1 MFCTKCGKE
10 LFEDDKFCAYCGA
23 EVRVRPASKA
33 AEVVFN
39 PPFKIEAQKR
49 TEEILK
55 ATEERKQEEQAQVQ
69 AKAKSESVDFDWNL
83 EGFPTAKP
91 RKTEDVDFNWDSVVE
106 KRNRYESEPTYGFAS
121 DPEVPQG
128 YANFQPSQIGEAMQ
142 ESGFVAQRKSE
153 TLTDFEMPSWLGGQS
168 SSEPASAYQSPIES
182 EATSWVEK
190 VSAPS
195 TQSAE
200 AEDEDDDLSIE
211 ELEKEL
217 FGDMEQKNEA
227 QDDKFYT
234 FNKKNDEFQELL
246 DKEKQRVKS
255 MEDEYNKQFAEMDYT
270 WVPDVFPAMSRRE
283 AAAPEVAT
291 GAALGAVDQVAGQP
305 SQAEQ
310 PELTQQQEATPQ
322 AAAPAT
328 ELAPATDA
336 EVAEDAQW
344 QELEQALRTAEPQA
358 DADDTVLIGIVQP
371 ATPHTVDLTQ
381 DISGLAAELA
391 ASETQGAEASVPF
404 PSGEPSTSGDGA
416 SAAEGGAADSQG
428 KPAAEPSGEPAEAGG
443 TAAAEP
449 AEPDTAPTAEEL
461 AGDTPADKEKLRY
474 SDIFPR
480 ADSEGSNNYGGGLVF
495 DEEDEEPAKK
505 HVLLKI
511 IITLLIIAALLEGA
525 ILGIKFFAP
534 DSELSDMIDNS
545 IFKVADFLAGNSSD
559 QGDDQTKVA
568 QDEDVLAAYLSNIV
582 TEKSADAAM
591 IGTVTYNQELVYE
604 DGKTYAFE
612 EVSTAD
618 DFVDADW
625 EGMDATY
632 GEKLLEAVIK
642 YYDSWIDTNKD
653 ESLVGINTLEIGE
666 IKTGKSGFYTLCR
679 VTYAAADGSEITSI
693 QTVYTVISDGMMLIN
708 EIKEES
714 V

>member
-10 LFEDDKFCAYCGA
+10 LYDDDKFCAYCGA
-23 EVRVRPASKA
+23 EVRVRPTSKE

-49 TEEILK
+49 TEEILR
-55 ATEERKQEEQAQVQ
+55 ATEERKQEEQEQTRVQ
-69 AKAKSESVDFDWNL
+69 ARARSESVDFDWNL
-83 EGFPTAKP
+83 DGFPTAKP
-91 RKTEDVDFNWDSVVE
+91 RKTEDVDFNWDSVIE
-106 KRNRYESEPTYGFAS
+106 KRNRYVSEPTYGFAS

-128 YANFQPSQIGEAMQ
+128 YANFQPSQIGEAAQ
-142 ESGFVAQRKSE
+142 ESGFVAPRKSE
-153 TLTDFEMPSWLGGQS
+153 TLTDFEMPSWLGGQGNS
-168 SSEPASAYQSPIES
+168 GTMDAAGIASTYQSP
-182 EATSWVEK
+182 
-190 VSAPS
+190 
-195 TQSAE
+195 
-200 AEDEDDDLSIE
+200 AEDKDDDMSIE

-217 FGDMEQKNEA
+217 FGDMEQKSES
-227 QDDKFYT
+227 QDDRFHT

-246 DKEKQRVKS
+246 DKEKQRVKN

-270 WVPDVFPAMSRRE
+270 WVPDVFPAMSKRE

-291 GAALGAVDQVAGQP
+291 GAALSAVDQVTEQP

-310 PELTQQQEATPQ
+310 PELTQQQEATTQ
-322 AAAPAT
+322 AAAEAAELATAT
-328 ELAPATDA
+328 ELAPAA
-336 EVAEDAQW
+336 ESAPATATAEATTEAEAIEAAEDAQW
-344 QELEQALRTAEPQA
+344 QELEQALRAEEPHADA

-371 ATPHTVDLTQ
+371 ATPLTVDMTQ
-381 DISGLAAELA
+381 
-391 ASETQGAEASVPF
+391 TPF
-404 PSGEPSTSGDGA
+404 PSS
-416 SAAEGGAADSQG
+416 
-428 KPAAEPSGEPAEAGG
+428 EPAEASES
-443 TAAAEP
+443 AAATEP
-449 AEPDTAPTAEEL
+449 AEPDTAPTAEQL

-480 ADSEGSNNYGGGLVF
+480 VDSEGSSNYGGGLVF

-511 IITLLIIAALLEGA
+511 IITILIIAALLEGA

-534 DSELSDMIDNS
+534 DSELSKMIDNS
-545 IFKVADFLAGNSSD
+545 IFKVADLLAGNSSD

-568 QDEDVLAAYLSNIV
+568 QDEDVLAAYLSNIIS
-582 TEKSADAAM
+582 EKSADVAT
-591 IGTVTYNQELVYE
+591 IGTVTFDQDLVYE
-604 DGKTYAFE
+604 EGKTYAFE
-612 EVSTAD
+612 EISKAD

-642 YYDSWIDTNKD
+642 YYDGWQDTNKD
-653 ESLVGINTLEIGE
+653 ESLVGINKLEIGE
-666 IKTGKSGFYTLCR
+666 LKTGQSGFYTLCR
-679 VTYAAADGSEITSI
+679 VTYAAADGSEITSV

-708 EIKEES
+708 ETKEES

>member
-23 EVRVRPASKA
+23 EVRVRPASKE

-55 ATEERKQEEQAQVQ
+55 ATEERKQEEQEQTQ

-83 EGFPTAKP
+83 DGFPTAKP
-91 RKTEDVDFNWDSVVE
+91 RKTEDVDFNWDSVIE
-106 KRNRYESEPTYGFAS
+106 KRNRYVSEPTYGFAS

-128 YANFQPSQIGEAMQ
+128 YANFQPSQIGEAAQ
-142 ESGFVAQRKSE
+142 ESGFVAPRKSE
-153 TLTDFEMPSWLGGQS
+153 TLTDFEMPSWLGGQGNS
-168 SSEPASAYQSPIES
+168 GAMDAAGIASTYQSP
-182 EATSWVEK
+182 
-190 VSAPS
+190 
-195 TQSAE
+195 
-200 AEDEDDDLSIE
+200 AEDKDDDMSIE

-217 FGDMEQKNEA
+217 FGDMEQKSES
-227 QDDKFYT
+227 QDDRFHT

-246 DKEKQRVKS
+246 DKEKQRVKN

-270 WVPDVFPAMSRRE
+270 WVPDVFPAMSKRE

-291 GAALGAVDQVAGQP
+291 GAALSAVDQVTEQP

-310 PELTQQQEATPQ
+310 PELTQQQEATTQ
-322 AAAPAT
+322 AAAEAAELATAT
-328 ELAPATDA
+328 ELAPAA
-336 EVAEDAQW
+336 ESAPATATAEATTEAEAIEAAEDAQW
-344 QELEQALRTAEPQA
+344 QELEQALRAEEPHTDA

-371 ATPHTVDLTQ
+371 ATPLTVDMTQ
-381 DISGLAAELA
+381 
-391 ASETQGAEASVPF
+391 TPF
-404 PSGEPSTSGDGA
+404 PSS
-416 SAAEGGAADSQG
+416 
-428 KPAAEPSGEPAEAGG
+428 EPAEASES
-443 TAAAEP
+443 AAATEP
-449 AEPDTAPTAEEL
+449 AEPDTAPTAEQL

-480 ADSEGSNNYGGGLVF
+480 VDSEGSSNYGGGLVF

-511 IITLLIIAALLEGA
+511 IITILIIAALLEGA

-534 DSELSDMIDNS
+534 DSELSKMIDNS
-545 IFKVADFLAGNSSD
+545 IFKVADLLAGNTSE
-559 QGDDQTKVA
+559 QGGDNQTKVA
-568 QDEDVLAAYLSNIV
+568 QDEDVLAAYLSNII
-582 TEKSADAAM
+582 TEKSADVAT
-591 IGTVTYNQELVYE
+591 IGTVTFDQDLVYE
-604 DGKTYAFE
+604 GGKTYAFE
-612 EVSTAD
+612 EISKAD

-642 YYDSWIDTNKD
+642 YYDGWQDTNKD
-653 ESLVGINTLEIGE
+653 ESLVGINKLEIGE
-666 IKTGKSGFYTLCR
+666 LKTGQSGFYTLCR
-679 VTYAAADGSEITSI
+679 VTYAAADGSEITSV

-708 EIKEES
+708 ETKEES

>member
-23 EVRVRPASKA
+23 EVRVRPASKE

-55 ATEERKQEEQAQVQ
+55 ATEERKQEEHEQAQ
-69 AKAKSESVDFDWNL
+69 AKAKNESVDFDWNL
-83 EGFPTAKP
+83 DGFPAAKP
-91 RKTEDVDFNWDSVVE
+91 RKTEDVDFNWDSVIE
-106 KRNRYESEPTYGFAS
+106 KRNRYVAEPTYGFAS

-128 YANFQPSQIGEAMQ
+128 YANFKPSQASEPAQ
-142 ESGFVAQRKSE
+142 ESVFVAPRRSE

-168 SSEPASAYQSPIES
+168 NSETTDIAEAASEYQSP
-182 EATSWVEK
+182 
-190 VSAPS
+190 
-195 TQSAE
+195 
-200 AEDEDDDLSIE
+200 AEDKDDDMSIE
-211 ELEKEL
+211 DLEKEL
-217 FGDMEQKNEA
+217 FGDMEQKPEN
-227 QDDKFYT
+227 QDNRFYT
-234 FNKKNDEFQELL
+234 FNKKNGEFQELL
-246 DKEKQRVKS
+246 DKEKQRVKN
-255 MEDEYNKQFAEMDYT
+255 MEDEYNKQFADMDYT

-291 GAALGAVDQVAGQP
+291 GAAQSAVDQVAEQP

-322 AAAPAT
+322 AAAAAT

-336 EVAEDAQW
+336 EAAEDAQW

-358 DADDTVLIGIVQP
+358 DTDDTVLIGIVQP

-381 DISGLAAELA
+381 
-391 ASETQGAEASVPF
+391 TPF
-404 PSGEPSTSGDGA
+404 PSDEPSTSGDGA

-428 KPAAEPSGEPAEAGG
+428 EPAAEPSSEPAEAGES
-443 TAAAEP
+443 AAATEP

-511 IITLLIIAALLEGA
+511 IITILIIAALLEGA

-568 QDEDVLAAYLSNIV
+568 QDEDVLAAYLSNII
-582 TEKSADAAM
+582 TEKSADVAT
-591 IGTVTYNQELVYE
+591 IGTVTFDQDLVYE
-604 DGKTYAFE
+604 EGKTYAFE
-612 EVSTAD
+612 EISKAD

-642 YYDSWIDTNKD
+642 YYDGWQDTNKD
-653 ESLVGINTLEIGE
+653 ESLVGINKLEIGE
-666 IKTGKSGFYTLCR
+666 LKTGQSGFYTLCR
-679 VTYAAADGSEITSI
+679 VTYAAADGSEITSVDSI
-693 QTVYTVISDGMMLIN
+693 HRHLRRYDAH
-708 EIKEES
+708 K
-714 V
+714 

>member
-55 ATEERKQEEQAQVQ
+55 ATEERKQEEQEQAQ
-69 AKAKSESVDFDWNL
+69 AKAKSERVDFDWNL

-128 YANFQPSQIGEAMQ
+128 YANFQPSQIGEAAQ

-168 SSEPASAYQSPIES
+168 SSEPASAYQSPVES

-190 VSAPS
+190 VDAPS
-195 TQSAE
+195 TE
-200 AEDEDDDLSIE
+200 AENDDLSIE

-217 FGDMEQKNEA
+217 FGDMEQKDEA

-255 MEDEYNKQFAEMDYT
+255 MEDEYNKQFADMDYT

-291 GAALGAVDQVAGQP
+291 GAAQSAVDQVVEQP

-336 EVAEDAQW
+336 EAAEDAQW

-381 DISGLAAELA
+381 
-391 ASETQGAEASVPF
+391 TPF

-428 KPAAEPSGEPAEAGG
+428 EPAAEPSSEPAEAGES
-443 TAAAEP
+443 AAATEP

-582 TEKSADAAM
+582 TEKSADVAT

-632 GEKLLEAVIK
+632 GEKLIEAVIK

-666 IKTGKSGFYTLCR
+666 IKTGKSGFYTLCK
-679 VTYAAADGSEITSI
+679 VTYAAADGSEITSV

>member
-10 LFEDDKFCAYCGA
+10 LYDDDKFCAYCGA
-23 EVRVRPASKA
+23 EVRVRPASKE

-49 TEEILK
+49 TEEILR
-55 ATEERKQEEQAQVQ
+55 ATEERKQEEQEQTQTQAQ
-69 AKAKSESVDFDWNL
+69 ARAKSESVDFDWNL

-91 RKTEDVDFNWDSVVE
+91 RKTEDVDFNWDSVIE
-106 KRNRYESEPTYGFAS
+106 KRNRYVSEPTYGFAS

-128 YANFQPSQIGEAMQ
+128 YANFQPSQVSEAAQ
-142 ESGFVAQRKSE
+142 ESGFTTQRKPE
-153 TLTDFEMPSWLGGQS
+153 TLTDFEMPSWLGGQGNS
-168 SSEPASAYQSPIES
+168 GAMDAAGIASTYQSP
-182 EATSWVEK
+182 
-190 VSAPS
+190 
-195 TQSAE
+195 
-200 AEDEDDDLSIE
+200 AEDKDDDMSIE

-217 FGDMEQKNEA
+217 FGEMEQKPEN
-227 QDDKFYT
+227 QDDRFHT

-246 DKEKQRVKS
+246 DKEKQRVKN
-255 MEDEYNKQFAEMDYT
+255 MEDEYNKQFAKMDYT
-270 WVPDVFPAMSRRE
+270 WVPDVFPVINKRE
-283 AAAPEVAT
+283 TEVEEE
-291 GAALGAVDQVAGQP
+291 P
-305 SQAEQ
+305 
-310 PELTQQQEATPQ
+310 
-322 AAAPAT
+322 
-328 ELAPATDA
+328 
-336 EVAEDAQW
+336 AEDAQW
-344 QELEQALRTAEPQA
+344 QELEQALRAEEPHTDA

-371 ATPHTVDLTQ
+371 ATPLTVDMTQ
-381 DISGLAAELA
+381 DISGLAEELA
-391 ASETQGAEASVPF
+391 ASEAEPAEASVPF

-416 SAAEGGAADSQG
+416 SVAEGGAADSQG
-428 KPAAEPSGEPAEAGG
+428 EPATEPSSTEPGSEPAEAGG
-443 TAAAEP
+443 TAAAGPESAEPEAAAEP
-449 AEPDTAPTAEEL
+449 AEPDTATTAEQL

-480 ADSEGSNNYGGGLVF
+480 VDSEGSSNYGGGLVF

-505 HVLLKI
+505 HVLLKLI
-511 IITLLIIAALLEGA
+511 IAILIIAALMEGA

-534 DSELSDMIDNS
+534 DSELSKMIDNS
-545 IFKVADFLAGNSSD
+545 IFKVADLLAGNTSE

-568 QDEDVLAAYLSNIV
+568 QDEDVLAAYLSNII
-582 TEKSADAAM
+582 TEKSADVAT
-591 IGTVTYNQELVYE
+591 IGTVTFDQDLVYE
-604 DGKTYAFE
+604 EGKTYAFE

-642 YYDSWIDTNKD
+642 YYDGWQDTNKD
-653 ESLVGINTLEIGE
+653 ESLVGINKLEIGE
-666 IKTGKSGFYTLCR
+666 LKTGQSGFYTLCR
-679 VTYAAADGSEITSI
+679 VTYAAADGSEITSV